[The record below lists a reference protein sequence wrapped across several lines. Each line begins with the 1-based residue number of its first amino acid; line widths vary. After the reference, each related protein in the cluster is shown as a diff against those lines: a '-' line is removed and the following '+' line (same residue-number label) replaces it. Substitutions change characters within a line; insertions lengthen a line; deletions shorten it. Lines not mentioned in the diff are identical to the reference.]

1 MARTRRFRLACLAI
15 QAGVMTITPAAA
27 RDEPIRV
34 DATATVVP
42 SRSISSET
50 ATRVLL
56 NQSTGVMTIAIPGLS
71 NGNSTAMFSFNNVKP
86 IAQGFEISA
95 TGQNATVLE
104 QLIGQLG
111 IEDSNSRFEAELVRS
126 KSVSGSI
133 DPNGFQLIV
142 VEVVRL
148 ADGSGYLRAIV
159 PFN

>member
-1 MARTRRFRLACLAI
+1 
-15 QAGVMTITPAAA
+15 MTIIPAAA
-27 RDEPIRV
+27 RGEPTRV

-42 SRSISSET
+42 SQSVSAET
-50 ATRVLL
+50 ATKVLL
-56 NQSTGVMTIAIPGLS
+56 NQSTGVMTIAIPGLN
-71 NGNSTAMFSFNNVKP
+71 NGSSTAMFSFNNVKP
-86 IAQGFEISA
+86 INQGFEIAA

-126 KSVSGSI
+126 KSVTGSI

>member
-1 MARTRRFRLACLAI
+1 MRL
-15 QAGVMTITPAAA
+15 
-27 RDEPIRV
+27 
-34 DATATVVP
+34 P